1 MNDCSVDL
9 QRENNWGW
17 RFYRPLSLQEH
28 GKGDIVIIFRVRNN
42 QVLKTKDEA
51 RVKEQFLKVIHSLFL
66 QVMVEFHSKL
76 NLIDSSARSS
86 NVAIANY

>member
-1 MNDCSVDL
+1 M
-9 QRENNWGW
+9 
-17 RFYRPLSLQEH
+17 
-28 GKGDIVIIFRVRNN
+28 
-42 QVLKTKDEA
+42 LKTKDEA

-66 QVMVEFHSKL
+66 QVMVELHSKL

>member
-17 RFYRPLSLQEH
+17 RFHRPLSLQEH
-28 GKGDIVIIFRVRNN
+28 GKGDIVIIFRATAY

-66 QVMVEFHSKL
+66 QVMVEFYSKL
-76 NLIDSSARSS
+76 KLINSSARSS
-86 NVAIANY
+86 NVAIPNY

>member
-17 RFYRPLSLQEH
+17 RFHRPLSLQEH

-66 QVMVEFHSKL
+66 QVMVEFYSKL
-76 NLIDSSARSS
+76 KFIDSSARSS
-86 NVAIANY
+86 NGAIPNY